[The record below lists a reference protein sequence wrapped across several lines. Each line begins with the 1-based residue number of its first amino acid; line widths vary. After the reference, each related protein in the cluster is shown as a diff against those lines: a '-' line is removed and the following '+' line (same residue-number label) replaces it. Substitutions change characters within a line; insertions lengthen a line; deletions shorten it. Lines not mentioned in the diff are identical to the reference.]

1 MRGLAPL
8 LIAAVAQSALTSA
21 FTPLHTTTA
30 VGRVVSQST
39 PSVVGYPGQANFF
52 DGRLKAENTPS
63 TEEQSKLPVFL
74 DIGTK
79 GGAVFLS
86 LCLFIAPI
94 IAYNVILAV
103 TDIDALDLGTWIGV
117 GFTAVATLAWLGTYL
132 FRVATKDMTYVRRG
146 RINNSCQLS
155 YSTTTCSPFL
165 L

>member
-1 MRGLAPL
+1 MRGIAPL
-8 LIAAVAQSALTSA
+8 LIAVVAQSALTSA
-21 FTPLHTTTA
+21 FAPLHTTT
-30 VGRVVSQST
+30 VGRVSRST
-39 PSVVGYPGQANFF
+39 PSVGYPEHANFF

-63 TEEQSKLPVFL
+63 TEDKSKLPVFL

-94 IAYNVILAV
+94 IAYNIILAV

-132 FRVATKDMTYVRRG
+132 FRVATKDMTYVSETDRRT
-146 RINNSCQLS
+146 INVCR
-155 YSTTTCSPFL
+155 F
-165 L
+165 